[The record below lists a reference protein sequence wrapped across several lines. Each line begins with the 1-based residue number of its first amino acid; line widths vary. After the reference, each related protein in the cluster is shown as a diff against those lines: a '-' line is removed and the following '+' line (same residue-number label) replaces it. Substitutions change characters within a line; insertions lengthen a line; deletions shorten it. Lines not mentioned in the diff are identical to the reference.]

1 MNHSWQCQ
9 KPYSCHP
16 SAFELAP
23 KPIRETVSRNLHR
36 TGPLQNCVR
45 MPKKSS
51 AYYALQVHTAD
62 ASSIRY
68 LYLKP
73 HTDSSE
79 TVGAALFVAGLGVTY
94 DESVLTELFGIFGA
108 VSQVALHQNKVSASI
123 CAQLCTL
130 HSVAYLIKTVNFLQT
145 SALVVFASPSSLKK
159 ALRAAA
165 ANKALT
171 VIFKEPT
178 ETFGLKGT
186 HQALSEQY
194 ICTGLLVSVLYP
206 DLLFTAGWVEQHKA
220 KTPGN
225 RVLQQQLDEW
235 MTQWEAQESQ
245 RQSAAATDA
254 ADEGW
259 TVVTKQRVSPS
270 CSGKGVCCCIK
281 QRDVGHDLIA
291 DIVGLRHQPMRPPA

>member
-79 TVGAALFVAGLGVTY
+79 KVGAALFVAGLGVTY

-130 HSVAYLIKTVNFLQT
+130 HSVAYMIKTVNFLQT
-145 SALVVFASPSSLKK
+145 SALVVFCEPQQSQKSTQGCSCKQSFDGHFQGANRNFRPEGYSP
-159 ALRAAA
+159 
-165 ANKALT
+165 
-171 VIFKEPT
+171 
-178 ETFGLKGT
+178 GLVRT
-186 HQALSEQY
+186 IHLHW
-194 ICTGLLVSVLYP
+194 
-206 DLLFTAGWVEQHKA
+206 FT
-220 KTPGN
+220 
-225 RVLQQQLDEW
+225 
-235 MTQWEAQESQ
+235 
-245 RQSAAATDA
+245 
-254 ADEGW
+254 
-259 TVVTKQRVSPS
+259 
-270 CSGKGVCCCIK
+270 GVCVVPRSVVYC
-281 QRDVGHDLIA
+281 RLG
-291 DIVGLRHQPMRPPA
+291 